1 MRTFKI
7 IFNAFRSLTL
17 ENLWKL
23 VLLFLQNPLFTIISF
38 FATYKTFNIA
48 KKEYPKTNSSNGAG
62 NAFRH
67 ALWCCLIM
75 MYCCKISSPKK
86 SLNFTKKMTDLY
98 EELFLNQPLQTKMDL
113 HNNKIG
119 MDFFVE
125 LLQGIHRQFFE
136 TSFFIEKLKEK
147 TARAKVLKNLNDNFE
162 GSLVYLD
169 VENKLT

>member
-1 MRTFKI
+1 
-7 IFNAFRSLTL
+7 
-17 ENLWKL
+17 
-23 VLLFLQNPLFTIISF
+23 
-38 FATYKTFNIA
+38 
-48 KKEYPKTNSSNGAG
+48 
-62 NAFRH
+62 
-67 ALWCCLIM
+67 
-75 MYCCKISSPKK
+75 
-86 SLNFTKKMTDLY
+86 MTDLY